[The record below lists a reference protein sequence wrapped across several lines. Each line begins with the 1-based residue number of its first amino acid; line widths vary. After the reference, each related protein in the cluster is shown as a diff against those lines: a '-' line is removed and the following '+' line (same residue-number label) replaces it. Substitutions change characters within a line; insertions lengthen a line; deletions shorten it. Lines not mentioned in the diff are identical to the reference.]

1 MKIQVRTRPD
11 SPPVT
16 GIVVTGAGGHPV
28 LVIDGTEYGVHD
40 RRLREIE
47 VLSATDHER
56 NLLKKQGYR
65 IFRL

>member
-11 SPPVT
+11 APPAT
-16 GIVVTGAGGHPV
+16 GIVVTGPGGNPV
-28 LVIDGTEYGVHD
+28 LVIEGTQYDVHD
-40 RRLREIE
+40 RRLRELE